1 MNNLVKN
8 EGGKLRV
15 SGRLL
20 HKECKVEQ
28 RFNDW
33 MPKQIENVDAEED
46 SYDIV
51 WLDKDSIL
59 FKEYASDDNIKQL
72 TGMGYKQD
80 YILDIELAKE
90 ICMVMGIAPR
100 TNPET
105 KKLSKQTRK
114 YFIECEKQ
122 LKEIKTPK
130 LTKEQ
135 QLQLT
140 ILNGTQEESLLALK
154 EYQILITQPLIDV
167 IDELSPLAEKYNIF
181 MDAEGLTNIETFSQ
195 NLSIK
200 GLGRNNMY
208 KYFREKGYLKR
219 DNKPYQYYIDNG
231 WFKLR
236 PSGHH
241 MERGEIVQDY
251 KTFLTT
257 KGVNKTIDV
266 LIKEG
271 YINN

>member
-20 HKECKVEQ
+20 HKECKVEKD
-28 RFNDW
+28 FTDW
-33 MPKQIENVDAEED
+33 IKQQIINVDAEED
-46 SYDIV
+46 LYDIV
-51 WLDKDSIL
+51 WIDKDSNL
-59 FKEYASDDNIKQL
+59 FKGVASDDNIKQL

-80 YILDIELAKE
+80 YILDIEIAKE
-90 ICMVMGIAPR
+90 ICMVMGVAPR

-122 LKEIKTPK
+122 LKETKTPQ
-130 LTKEQ
+130 LTKEE
-135 QLQLT
+135 QLQLK

-154 EYQILITQPLIDV
+154 EYKITITQPLIDV

-219 DNKPYQYYIDNG
+219 DNKPYQYYIDKG

-257 KGVNKTIDV
+257 KGVNKIIDV